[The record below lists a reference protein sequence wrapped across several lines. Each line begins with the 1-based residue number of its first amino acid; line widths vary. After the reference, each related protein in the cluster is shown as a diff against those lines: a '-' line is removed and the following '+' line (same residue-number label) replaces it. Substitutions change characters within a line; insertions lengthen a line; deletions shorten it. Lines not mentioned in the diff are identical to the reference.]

1 MRRSLRTELRSTVQP
16 EERNLGPQPIDQLMT
31 DLGIG
36 NHDLVAACADPLTHK
51 AVQRARKG
59 RWLTRNTQRR
69 VVTAINKLLEAKG
82 EAVKPLEEL
91 FTYKA

>member
-1 MRRSLRTELRSTVQP
+1 
-16 EERNLGPQPIDQLMT
+16 MT

-69 VVTAINKLLEAKG
+69 VVTALNTLLEAKG